1 MLVLDEPS
9 SALDA
14 ATEAHLWATLRREA
28 DAGRGVLLVSHRPSA
43 RSIADRVV
51 ALRPVPPV
59 FEPASQVPEPASPL
73 PEPVDGTGRGEG
85 RS

>member
-1 MLVLDEPS
+1 MPVLVLDEPS

-43 RSIADRVV
+43 RAIADRVV
-51 ALRPVPPV
+51 ELRGARESPGIV
-59 FEPASQVPEPASPL
+59 ASAGVEATIFGDSR
-73 PEPVDGTGRGEG
+73 VGGRA
-85 RS
+85 